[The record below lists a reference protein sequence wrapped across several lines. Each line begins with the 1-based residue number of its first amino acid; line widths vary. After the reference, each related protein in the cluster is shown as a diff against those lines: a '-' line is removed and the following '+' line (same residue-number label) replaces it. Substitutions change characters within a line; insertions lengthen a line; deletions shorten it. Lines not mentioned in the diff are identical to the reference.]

1 MLISVDNVYK
11 CQFLNM
17 VKYGPIHLPAHLHY
31 MKLCI
36 LLVYCILFPVII
48 LFGVTAC
55 KLCSTLAF

>member
-11 CQFLNM
+11 CQSFNM
-17 VKYGPIHLPAHLHY
+17 VKYGPMHLPAHLHY

>member
-11 CQFLNM
+11 CQSLNM

-36 LLVYCILFPVII
+36 LLVYCILSPVII
-48 LFGVTAC
+48 LFDVTAC

>member
-1 MLISVDNVYK
+1 MLISMDNVYK

-17 VKYGPIHLPAHLHY
+17 VKYGPIHLLAYLHY

-36 LLVYCILFPVII
+36 LLVYCILFSII
-48 LFGVTAC
+48 FLFGVTAF